1 MGYVLGLGIGV
12 GLLLVWSGLSASQAT
27 ASQDAHPDPRPR
39 RLAELLARAGADGM
53 SASGLVGVCT
63 ACGVLGTVVALLVT
77 ATPTVALVAG
87 LAAAYVPV
95 GVLRTRAARVVAER
109 AAAWPE
115 AVDHLASAVRAG
127 LSLPEAVAGLG
138 TRGPEP
144 LRTPFAAFARDY
156 QASGRFSESLDALKA
171 RLADPVGDRVVEA
184 LRVAREVGGGDL
196 GRMLRTL
203 SAFLRDD
210 LRTRGELVSRQAWT
224 VNGARLAVSAPWIVL
239 ALMATRR
246 DAIAQFGTG
255 TGLVLLL
262 SGVAVCVVAYR
273 LMLRIGRLPQEP
285 RVLR

>member
-1 MGYVLGLGIGV
+1 MGYVLGLGIGI
-12 GLLLVWSGLSASQAT
+12 GLLLAWSGLTASSASHVAT
-27 ASQDAHPDPRPR
+27 TRTGHGRG
-39 RLAELLARAGADGM
+39 RLADLLARAGAEGVT
-53 SASGLVGVCT
+53 ASGLVGVCG
-63 ACGVLGTVVALLVT
+63 ACGVLGLVVALLVT
-77 ATPTVALVAG
+77 GTPTVALVGG

-95 GVLRTRAARVVAER
+95 GVIRARAGRVVAER

-138 TRGPEP
+138 ERGPEP
-144 LRTPFAAFARDY
+144 LRGPFAAFARDY
-156 QASGRFSESLDALKA
+156 QASGRFSESLDTLKA

-184 LRVAREVGGGDL
+184 LRVARDVGGGDL

-224 VNGARLAVSAPWIVL
+224 INGARLAVSAPWIVL
-239 ALMATRR
+239 ALMAMRR
-246 DAIAQFGTG
+246 DAIAQFGSG

-262 SGVAVCVVAYR
+262 CGLAVCVVAYR
-273 LMLRIGRLPQEP
+273 LMLRIGRLPREP

>member
-1 MGYVLGLGIGV
+1 MGYVLGMGIGI
-12 GLLLVWSGLSASQAT
+12 GLLLVWSGLTAT
-27 ASQDAHPDPRPR
+27 WPRPDEPER
-39 RLAELLARAGADGM
+39 ERPRTGRLSELLARSGTHGVTV
-53 SASGLVGVCT
+53 SGLLGLCA
-63 ACGVLGTVVALLVT
+63 ACGVFGLVVALLVT
-77 ATPTVALVAG
+77 ATPTVALVAA
-87 LAAAYVPV
+87 LAASYVPV
-95 GVLRTRAARVVAER
+95 GVVRARAGRVVAER

-138 TRGPEP
+138 DRGPEP
-144 LRTPFAAFARDY
+144 LREPFAAFARDY
-156 QASGRFSESLDALKA
+156 QASGRFAECLDVLKA

-184 LRVAREVGGGDL
+184 LRVARDVGGGDL

-239 ALMATRR
+239 ALMAMRR
-246 DAIAQFGTG
+246 DAIAQFGSG

-262 SGVAVCVVAYR
+262 CGLAVCVVAYR